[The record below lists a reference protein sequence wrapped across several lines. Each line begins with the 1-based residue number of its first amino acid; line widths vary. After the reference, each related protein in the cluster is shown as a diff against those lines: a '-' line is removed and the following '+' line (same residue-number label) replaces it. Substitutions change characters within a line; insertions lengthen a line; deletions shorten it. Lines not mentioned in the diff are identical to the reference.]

1 MVLFM
6 SFMAS
11 LVWSLFPVMVIVR
24 LLWLSFAAVIVIWC
38 FSFMVVRFLPSFP
51 IMCAAMSLLI
61 VMVSIVCVGCVDF
74 LYCSDPFFG

>member
-38 FSFMVVRFLPSFP
+38 FSFMVLRFLPSFP
-51 IMCAAMSLLI
+51 IMCAVMSLLI
-61 VMVSIVCVGCVDF
+61 VMVSIVCVGCVGF